1 MTNAFFVEQ
10 FGSTMDAVG
19 GVLRSA
25 LRALT
30 ERGWVAPD
38 QKFYAQLCLE
48 EALVN
53 AVDHGNHC
61 DPAKSVRLEMAEDR
75 DVCVIRVFDEGA
87 GFSPDE
93 VRLPQLEQTN
103 GRGICLIR
111 HCMEKVTYN
120 NECRCLEMHLRR
132 HAPGRRECAQ

>member
-1 MTNAFFVEQ
+1 MAKVFFVEQ
-10 FGSTMDAVG
+10 FSSTMDAVG

-25 LRALT
+25 LRALAQ
-30 ERGWVAPD
+30 RGWVAPE
-38 QKFYAQLCLE
+38 QSFYAQLCLE

-75 DVCVIRVFDEGA
+75 DVCVIRVYDEGS

-93 VRLPQLEQTN
+93 VRLPHLEQAN

-111 HCMEKVTYN
+111 HCMEQVTYN
-120 NECRCLEMHLRR
+120 NECRCLEMHMRR
-132 HAPGRRECAQ
+132 QAPGRRECAQ